1 MMKKTP
7 TWKEILVVAQK
18 VIKKCPISATKTSIP
33 QQTIRSQ
40 KILKEWKEKCLAI
53 DPQLVTMTPDPI
65 ARRFQFA
72 LHDKQNGIVYELKLN
87 TANPKAFLDKLVRKL
102 ITYNTLHEA
111 SEDCRELTEII
122 AGKDYHKISEV
133 HVFTH
138 AKVIEVYQET
148 LIRHYLWM
156 VQKYFN
162 VHIDFHPLA

>member
-1 MMKKTP
+1 MRKMLIWEK
-7 TWKEILVVAQK
+7 ILAGAQE
-18 VIKKCPISATKTSIP
+18 VIKKYPVSGTKTSIHV
-33 QQTIRSQ
+33 QTIRSQ
-40 KILKEWKEKCLAI
+40 KILKEWKKECL
-53 DPQLVTMTPDPI
+53 DTYPQLVAMTPDPV

-87 TANPKAFLDKLVRKL
+87 MANPKAFLDKLVRKL

-111 SEDCRELTEII
+111 SKDLRGLTESI

-138 AKVIEVYQET
+138 AKVIEVYREA
-148 LIRHYLWM
+148 LITHYLSM

-162 VHIDFHPLA
+162 VHIVFHPLE